1 MEIYRELDKIPE
13 FKDSVV
19 TIGTF
24 DGCHRGHQD
33 IIKKVIY
40 NSEING
46 SNSILVT
53 FEPHPR
59 HVLQPEVKLPIL
71 MHIDRK
77 LDFLKSFNLN
87 AVVVIPF
94 DEEFSKMTANDFL
107 KNIILKQLNASK
119 VIVGYDHHFGFN
131 RDGSPDFLKDEST
144 NSNFEV
150 EIVDPISDQEMIISS
165 THIRQSIQNG
175 YVRRASFELGWVFG
189 FEAKVVTGSGRGKEL
204 GFPTANFIP
213 IEKNQLIPANGV
225 YCIRGRING
234 NSLYGMCNLGVR
246 PTFDETDFVM
256 EVHFFQNKVDDIY
269 SKIITVE
276 FLERVRDEKKFSNP
290 KELIKQL
297 EKDKEIC
304 MRLIQKYN

>member
-87 AVVVIPF
+87 AVVVVPF

-107 KNIILKQLNASK
+107 KNIILNQLNASK
-119 VIVGYDHHFGFN
+119 IIVGYDHHFGFN
-131 RDGSPDFLKDEST
+131 RDGSPDFLKNESSD
-144 NSNFEV
+144 SNFEV
-150 EIVDPISDQEMIISS
+150 EIVEPISDQEMIISS

-256 EVHFFQNKVDDIY
+256 EVHFFQNEVDDIY

>member
-1 MEIYRELDKIPE
+1 MEIFRELDKIPQ

-94 DEEFSKMTANDFL
+94 DEQFSKMTANNFL

-119 VIVGYDHHFGFN
+119 IIVGYDHHFGFN
-131 RDGSPDFLKDEST
+131 RDGSPDFLKNESSD
-144 NSNFEV
+144 SNFEV
-150 EIVDPISDQEMIISS
+150 EIVEPISDQEMIISS
-165 THIRQSIQNG
+165 THIRQSIKNG

-189 FEAKVVTGSGRGKEL
+189 FEARVVAGSGRGKEL

-256 EVHFFQNKVDDIY
+256 EVHFFQNEVDDIY

>member
-1 MEIYRELDKIPE
+1 MEIYRELDKIPQ

-87 AVVVIPF
+87 AAVVIPF

-256 EVHFFQNKVDDIY
+256 EVHFFQNEVDDIY

>member
-1 MEIYRELDKIPE
+1 MEIFRELDKIPQ

-94 DEEFSKMTANDFL
+94 DEQFSKMTANNFL

-119 VIVGYDHHFGFN
+119 IIVGYDHHFGFN

-256 EVHFFQNKVDDIY
+256 EVHFFQNEVDDIY

>member
-1 MEIYRELDKIPE
+1 MEIYRELDKIPQ

-256 EVHFFQNKVDDIY
+256 EVHFFQNEVDDIY

>member
-1 MEIYRELDKIPE
+1 MEIFRELDKIPQ

-40 NSEING
+40 NSELNG

-94 DEEFSKMTANDFL
+94 DEQFSKMTANNFL

-119 VIVGYDHHFGFN
+119 IIVGYDHHFGFN
-131 RDGSPDFLKDEST
+131 RDGSPDFLKNESSD
-144 NSNFEV
+144 SNFEV
-150 EIVDPISDQEMIISS
+150 EIVEPISDQEMIISS

-256 EVHFFQNKVDDIY
+256 EVHFFQNEVDDIY
-269 SKIITVE
+269 SEIITVE

>member
-1 MEIYRELDKIPE
+1 MEIFRELDKIPQ

-87 AVVVIPF
+87 ATVVIPF

-165 THIRQSIQNG
+165 THIRESIQNG

-256 EVHFFQNKVDDIY
+256 EVHFFQNEVDDIY

>member
-1 MEIYRELDKIPE
+1 MEIFRELDKIPQ

-71 MHIDRK
+71 MHINRK

-94 DEEFSKMTANDFL
+94 DEQFSKMTANNFL

-119 VIVGYDHHFGFN
+119 IIVGYDHHFGFN
-131 RDGSPDFLKDEST
+131 RDGSPDFLKNESSD
-144 NSNFEV
+144 SNFEV
-150 EIVDPISDQEMIISS
+150 EIVEPISDQEMIISS

-256 EVHFFQNKVDDIY
+256 EVHFFQNEVDDIY

>member
-1 MEIYRELDKIPE
+1 MEIYRELDKIPQ

-87 AVVVIPF
+87 ATVVIPF

-165 THIRQSIQNG
+165 THIRLSIQNG

-256 EVHFFQNKVDDIY
+256 EVHFFQNEVDDIY

>member
-1 MEIYRELDKIPE
+1 MEIFRELDKIPQ

-94 DEEFSKMTANDFL
+94 DEQFSKMTANNFL

-119 VIVGYDHHFGFN
+119 IIVGYDHHFGFN
-131 RDGSPDFLKDEST
+131 RDGSPDFLKNESSD
-144 NSNFEV
+144 SNFEV
-150 EIVDPISDQEMIISS
+150 EIVEPISDQEMIISS

-256 EVHFFQNKVDDIY
+256 EVHFFQDEVDDIY

>member
-1 MEIYRELDKIPE
+1 MEIFRELDKIPQ

-94 DEEFSKMTANDFL
+94 DEKFSKMTANNFL

-119 VIVGYDHHFGFN
+119 IIVGYDHHFGFN
-131 RDGSPDFLKDEST
+131 RDGSPDFLKNES
-144 NSNFEV
+144 SDSSFEV
-150 EIVDPISDQEMIISS
+150 EIVEPISDQEMIISS

-256 EVHFFQNKVDDIY
+256 EVHFFQNEVDDIY

>member
-1 MEIYRELDKIPE
+1 MEIYRELDKIPQ

-71 MHIDRK
+71 MHINRK

-94 DEEFSKMTANDFL
+94 DEQFSKMTANNFL

-119 VIVGYDHHFGFN
+119 IIVGYDHHFGFN
-131 RDGSPDFLKDEST
+131 RDGSPDFLKNESSD
-144 NSNFEV
+144 SNFEV
-150 EIVDPISDQEMIISS
+150 EIVEPISDQEMIISS

-256 EVHFFQNKVDDIY
+256 EVHFFQNEVDDIY

>member
-1 MEIYRELDKIPE
+1 MEIFRELDKIPQ

-87 AVVVIPF
+87 AVVLIPF

-256 EVHFFQNKVDDIY
+256 EVHFFQNEVDDIY

>member
-1 MEIYRELDKIPE
+1 MCIR
-13 FKDSVV
+13 
-19 TIGTF
+19 
-24 DGCHRGHQD
+24 
-33 IIKKVIY
+33 
-40 NSEING
+40 
-46 SNSILVT
+46 
-53 FEPHPR
+53 
-59 HVLQPEVKLPIL
+59 
-71 MHIDRK
+71 DR
-77 LDFLKSFNLN
+77 
-87 AVVVIPF
+87 
-94 DEEFSKMTANDFL
+94 
-107 KNIILKQLNASK
+107 LNASK
-119 VIVGYDHHFGFN
+119 IIVGYDHHFGFN
-131 RDGSPDFLKDEST
+131 RDGSPDFLKNESSD
-144 NSNFEV
+144 SNFEV
-150 EIVDPISDQEMIISS
+150 EIVEPISDQEMIISS

>member
-1 MEIYRELDKIPE
+1 MEIFRELDKIPQ

-87 AVVVIPF
+87 ATVVIPF

-189 FEAKVVTGSGRGKEL
+189 FEARVVTGSGRGKEL

>member
-1 MEIYRELDKIPE
+1 MEIFRELDKIPQ

-87 AVVVIPF
+87 AVVLIPF

-150 EIVDPISDQEMIISS
+150 EIVNPISDQEMIISS

-256 EVHFFQNKVDDIY
+256 EVHFFQNEVDDIY
-269 SKIITVE
+269 SEIITVE

>member
-87 AVVVIPF
+87 ATVVIPF

-144 NSNFEV
+144 NSDFEV

-165 THIRQSIQNG
+165 THIRQSIKNG

-256 EVHFFQNKVDDIY
+256 EVHFFQNEVDDIY

>member
-1 MEIYRELDKIPE
+1 MEIYRELDKIPQ

-87 AVVVIPF
+87 AVVLIPF

-107 KNIILKQLNASK
+107 KNIILKRLNASK

-256 EVHFFQNKVDDIY
+256 EVHFFQNEVDDIY

>member
-94 DEEFSKMTANDFL
+94 DEQFSKMTANNFL

-119 VIVGYDHHFGFN
+119 IIVGYDHHFGFN
-131 RDGSPDFLKDEST
+131 RDGSPDFLKNESSD
-144 NSNFEV
+144 SNFEV
-150 EIVDPISDQEMIISS
+150 EIVEPISDQEMIISS

-256 EVHFFQNKVDDIY
+256 EVHFFQNEVDDIY